1 MDTNLPPVGAPAPS
15 ASGSAASHSSRP
27 AASSADSAA
36 NLAAKHGGKASR
48 RRDGL
53 VPGSP
58 EAIEADRA
66 KDRERKRRK
75 ALELRGEPVPLPS
88 PLVAQP
94 PAGDLPPSA
103 SDFGA
108 VPWTADLLR
117 PIFEQA
123 LPVAEG
129 LAVQNLTEKARAAK
143 LDAALVRE
151 VADGAKIHPLAKQQI
166 IEGGAAVA
174 AKYLN
179 KSGVSSEHADE
190 VRLLGGIVAA
200 FAGYRAVAA
209 KLDELA
215 GKAPPPPPPAPPA
228 KEAPAHA
235 PS

>member
-1 MDTNLPPVGAPAPS
+1 MDTNLPPVGAPSPA
-15 ASGSAASHSSRP
+15 ASGSAASPPQRP
-27 AASSADSAA
+27 AAIPADSAA

-75 ALELRGEPVPLPS
+75 ALEMRGEPVPLPS
-88 PLVAQP
+88 PLVVQP
-94 PAGDLPPSA
+94 PAGEVPPPA
-103 SDFGA
+103 PDFGA

-143 LDAALVRE
+143 LDASLVRE

-166 IEGGAAVA
+166 VEGGAAVA
-174 AKYLN
+174 AKWLN

-215 GKAPPPPPPAPPA
+215 AKPAPTPTPAPAA
-228 KEAPAHA
+228 KEAPANA

>member
-1 MDTNLPPVGAPAPS
+1 MDSNLPPVATPSPS
-15 ASGSAASHSSRP
+15 ASGSAASPSSRP
-27 AASSADSAA
+27 AANPADSAA
-36 NLAAKHGGKASR
+36 HLAAKHGGKASR
-48 RRDGL
+48 RR
-53 VPGSP
+53 PGSP

-75 ALELRGEPVPLPS
+75 ALEMRGEPVPLPS
-88 PLVAQP
+88 PLVVQP
-94 PAGDLPPSA
+94 AAGDAPPPA

-166 IEGGAAVA
+166 VEGGAAVA

>member
-1 MDTNLPPVGAPAPS
+1 MDTNLPPVGAPSPS
-15 ASGSAASHSSRP
+15 ASGSAASPSSRP

-75 ALELRGEPVPLPS
+75 ALELRGEAVPLPS
-88 PLVAQP
+88 PLVSQP
-94 PAGDLPPSA
+94 GAGELPSPAP
-103 SDFGA
+103 DFGA

-151 VADGAKIHPLAKQQI
+151 VAAGAKIHPLAKQQI

-215 GKAPPPPPPAPPA
+215 AKPAPAPTPEPPA

-235 PS
+235 AS